1 MNELPS
7 SARLQT
13 QQWSEC
19 RIRAEWRVT
28 VRIHHS
34 VSGHEEQDVLRS
46 TWRGLQRTFDVFDC
60 RGINRS
66 RLLLWLFEAPAS
78 SHRCFH
84 VVYLMTHRLWTPSYS
99 SFTSQS
105 KTADRCRNLLTWKHV
120 WEGSL
125 DIFTPNINTNNQF
138 PVRSAPKISEFF
150 SVCTFKGD
158 ISYLLFVSF
167 PSVCC

>member
-1 MNELPS
+1 MVILVIFLNICNRNSLFVSTIIHVKLQSPLWTPEHEWAAVFS
-7 SARLQT
+7 SSQT
-13 QQWSEC
+13 RQWSEC

-46 TWRGLQRTFDVFDC
+46 TWRGLQRTFDVFEC

-66 RLLLWLFEAPAS
+66 QLLLWLFEAPAS

-105 KTADRCRNLLTWKHV
+105 TAADRCRNLLTWEHM

-125 DIFTPNINTNNQF
+125 DIFTPYIKCRC
-138 PVRSAPKISEFF
+138 V
-150 SVCTFKGD
+150 
-158 ISYLLFVSF
+158 
-167 PSVCC
+167 